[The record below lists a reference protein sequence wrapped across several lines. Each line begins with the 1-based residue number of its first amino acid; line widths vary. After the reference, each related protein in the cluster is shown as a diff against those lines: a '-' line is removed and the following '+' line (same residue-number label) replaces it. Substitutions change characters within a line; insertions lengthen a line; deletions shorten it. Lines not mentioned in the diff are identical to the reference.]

1 MIFLWISLAVMM
13 YFFIYLTSGFIG
25 NNSFYYHRATYLCGI
40 LSYQNLLNK
49 DILYLDV
56 IIDIMISTCIIST
69 FFLTSLSNH
78 LIMSLDILLLLYTLL
93 IIIKYILKNSKTSP
107 VR

>member
-1 MIFLWISLAVMM
+1 MILLFISLTAMM
-13 YFFIYLTSGFIG
+13 YIFIRFTSSFAGS
-25 NNSFYYHRATYLCGI
+25 NSFYCHRVSYLCEI

-93 IIIKYILKNSKTSP
+93 IIIKYILKNSITSP